1 MPRKKLTMD
10 EIDQEII
17 AIKQEG
23 HSQVIEDIKVKDLI
37 KTYFFQ
43 QKELKVNHIIKNIT
57 KNIKYIMRER
67 NMNFAKLYEE
77 VKRKTGQDN
86 YMFKSQLLVSEDYYI
101 DENIL
106 HTTIV
111 LAFTFNV
118 SPWDMMFHDM
128 EYLSSKNLLSTF
140 WFLEK

>member
-140 WFLEK
+140 

>member
-17 AIKQEG
+17 SIKQEG
-23 HSQVIEDIKVKDLI
+23 NSQLIEDIKVKNLI
-37 KTYFFQ
+37 QTYFFQ
-43 QKELKVNHIIKNIT
+43 QKELKVKYIIKNVT
-57 KNIKYIMRER
+57 QNIKFIMREK
-67 NMNFAKLYEE
+67 NMNFSKLYEE

-86 YMFKSQLLVSEDYYI
+86 YMYKSNLLVSEDYYI

-106 HTTIV
+106 HTTLV

-140 WFLEK
+140 

>member
-1 MPRKKLTMD
+1 MPRKNLTMD

-140 WFLEK
+140 

>member
-17 AIKQEG
+17 SIKQEG
-23 HSQVIEDIKVKDLI
+23 NSQLIEDIKVKNLI
-37 KTYFFQ
+37 QTYFFQ
-43 QKELKVNHIIKNIT
+43 QKELKVKYIKNVT
-57 KNIKYIMRER
+57 QNIKFIMREK
-67 NMNFAKLYEE
+67 NMNFSKLYEE

-86 YMFKSQLLVSEDYYI
+86 YMYKSNLLVSEDYYI

-106 HTTIV
+106 HTTLV

-140 WFLEK
+140 WFIKN

>member
-1 MPRKKLTMD
+1 MD

-140 WFLEK
+140 